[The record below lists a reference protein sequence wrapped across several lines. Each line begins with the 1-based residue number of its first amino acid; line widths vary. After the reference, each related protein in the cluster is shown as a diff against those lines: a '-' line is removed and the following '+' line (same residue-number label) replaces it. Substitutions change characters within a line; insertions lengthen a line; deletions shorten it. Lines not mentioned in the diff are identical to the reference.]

1 MLYITL
7 LSSDVMLPHAVVM
20 AKIMEARVYANCSA
34 GRVKSDLVAH
44 AKNAELNAP
53 DSQLQTAIPIFPQNH
68 IQVFMG
74 RRRSRGLVHRGAA
87 RPDRSSAINI
97 RHHYR
102 R

>member
-7 LSSDVMLPHAVVM
+7 LSSDVMLPDAVIM
-20 AKIMEARVYANCSA
+20 AKIMEARVYANCLA
-34 GRVKSDLVAH
+34 GRVESDLVAH
-44 AKNAELNAP
+44 TKNVELNAP
-53 DSQLQTAIPIFPQNH
+53 DSQLIAIPIFPQNH